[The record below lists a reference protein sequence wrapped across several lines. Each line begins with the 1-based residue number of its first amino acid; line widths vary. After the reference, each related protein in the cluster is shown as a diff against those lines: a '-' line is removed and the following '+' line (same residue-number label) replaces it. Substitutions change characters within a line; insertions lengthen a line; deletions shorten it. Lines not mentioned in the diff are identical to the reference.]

1 MHAAAHKL
9 TASPPRVEFRLLR
22 APAPGSF
29 ESPLAH
35 AGAKAYIKSM
45 TARLAIAV
53 ALILLIA
60 ACESTVTR
68 VEGGSKGV
76 DSWSVGVRF

>member
-1 MHAAAHKL
+1 MA
-9 TASPPRVEFRLLR
+9 RF
-22 APAPGSF
+22 APAWRVRRLFRTPAS
-29 ESPLAH
+29 ENSVSPLAN

>member
-1 MHAAAHKL
+1 M
-9 TASPPRVEFRLLR
+9 RLCF
-22 APAPGSF
+22 A
-29 ESPLAH
+29 
-35 AGAKAYIKSM
+35 
-45 TARLAIAV
+45 
-53 ALILLIA
+53 ALILIMVA

>member
-1 MHAAAHKL
+1 
-9 TASPPRVEFRLLR
+9 
-22 APAPGSF
+22 
-29 ESPLAH
+29 
-35 AGAKAYIKSM
+35 M